1 MAHLLSFSKIH
12 RYDGLGESIVIPVVL
27 SVGNRRVALDA
38 SLDTGAS
45 SCLFDRMFADEL
57 GLDVA
62 GGQRAVF
69 TTANSRV
76 EAFGHEV
83 AISVPGI
90 EVHAFVYFFGDDAIK
105 KNVLGWRGWLHRC
118 RIGIVD
124 YDPPGRRLP

>member
-1 MAHLLSFSKIH
+1 MH
-12 RYDGLGESIVIPVVL
+12 RYGGRGESILIPVVL
-27 SVGNRRVALDA
+27 SVGKRRVALDA

-45 SCLFDRMFADEL
+45 SCLFDRMFADDL

-83 AISVPGI
+83 AISTPGI
-90 EVHAFVYFFGDDAIK
+90 
-105 KNVLGWRGWLHRC
+105 
-118 RIGIVD
+118 
-124 YDPPGRRLP
+124 